1 MKEQAEENEKSQ
13 QNDDK
18 MEKTVQDDIDKQENK
33 REPKNK
39 NNENEAEVA
48 KS

>member
-1 MKEQAEENEKSQ
+1 MEPSQ

-18 MEKTVQDDIDKQENK
+18 MEKTVQDDNDKQENE
-33 REPKNK
+33 REAKNK
-39 NNENEAEVA
+39 NNDDEAEVA